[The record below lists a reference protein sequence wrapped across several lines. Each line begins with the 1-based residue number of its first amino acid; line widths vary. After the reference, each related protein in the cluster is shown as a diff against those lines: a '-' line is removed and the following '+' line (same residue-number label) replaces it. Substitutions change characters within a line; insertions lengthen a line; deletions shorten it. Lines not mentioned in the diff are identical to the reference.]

1 LFAPGSKLPA
11 LPNIVATRSTEESM
25 TINSI
30 QSGAIIIAGSGMCT
44 GGRIHHHLK
53 NNVWRPECHIIIVG
67 YQADGTLGRRI
78 VDGVETIKLWQ
89 EEYPVRAQVHTIG
102 GLSAHA
108 DQAGLVD
115 WYRGFTGRPPVYL
128 VHGEERSQVP
138 LVERLESE
146 LDAPATIA
154 EYEQVVTIA

>member
-1 LFAPGSKLPA
+1 
-11 LPNIVATRSTEESM
+11 M

-30 QSGAIIIAGSGMCT
+30 KSGAIIIAGSGMCT

-53 NNVWRPECHIIIVG
+53 NNISREECHIVIVG

-78 VDGVETIKLWQ
+78 VDGADKIRLWG
-89 EEYPVRAQVHTIG
+89 EEYNVRAQVHTIG

-115 WYRGFTGRPPVYL
+115 WYRNFTARPPVYL
-128 VHGEERSQVP
+128 VHGEERSQQP
-138 LVERLESE
+138 LVERLKQE
-146 LDAPATIA
+146 LQAPAEIA
-154 EYEQVVTIA
+154 QHGMRVNIT